1 MVSINALTLIKVGLS
16 FSEAALRIF
25 SIPTYRIQNHIIRVN
40 SIFLRLREYDIDYL
54 GH

>member
-1 MVSINALTLIKVGLS
+1 MVSIYALTLIKVGLS

-25 SIPTYRIQNHIIRVN
+25 SIPTYKIQNHIRVN